1 MPAEQAGTGPGPQGE
16 EPSEVIEEEVRPDLS
31 VADLVKQDLDD
42 PATPSRRTPD
52 GVTWD
57 SFAVELE

>member
-16 EPSEVIEEEVRPDLS
+16 EPSEAMEEVRPDLS

-42 PATPSRRTPD
+42 PATPSRRTAD
-52 GVTWD
+52 GVTSD